1 MHLSPEGCPVI
12 CRTNAGNQPSVPKRH
27 SGIKILVEQMLEII
41 LLYLNA
47 QQIQTSFEDNNW
59 KTALLYQGL
68 DLPGSIKETA

>member
-1 MHLSPEGCPVI
+1 M
-12 CRTNAGNQPSVPKRH
+12 PKRH
-27 SGIKILVEQMLEII
+27 PETKIHVEQMLEII

-68 DLPGSIKETA
+68 DLPGTIKETA